1 MYIKL
6 RKLNSVFSS
15 IVMKGTNGIENV
27 QPWKKLAS
35 FGHMDGVHRPHV
47 STKRRANNPGRQQ
60 VVFNFKAFSIIMG
73 YS

>member
-6 RKLNSVFSS
+6 GKLNSFFSS
-15 IVMKGTNGIENV
+15 IVMKWTNGIV
-27 QPWKKLAS
+27 KDQSWKKLAS

-47 STKRRANNPGRQQ
+47 SSKRRANNPG
-60 VVFNFKAFSIIMG
+60 NKLSSILKG